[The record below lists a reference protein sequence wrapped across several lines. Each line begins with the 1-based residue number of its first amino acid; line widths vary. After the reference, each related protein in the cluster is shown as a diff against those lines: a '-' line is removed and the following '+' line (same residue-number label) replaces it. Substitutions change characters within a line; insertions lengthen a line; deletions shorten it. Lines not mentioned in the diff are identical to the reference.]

1 MTAFIGSGVSW
12 VELAL
17 LLLGLFAVNE
27 IAYRIAARFR
37 HDAPD
42 ARKSQA
48 DLVVAALLGLLGLLL
63 AFSFGIGDERFA
75 KRKELV
81 LDEANAIATTYL
93 RADMLPAPHGA
104 RIQALLRQYI
114 DERTNLKSAADLD
127 RALQHSAELHGQL
140 WHEATAVARE
150 NLGSPVVALFVAS
163 LNQVIDL
170 HESRVT
176 VALFQRLPPV
186 IFGVL
191 YFVSLLS
198 VAMVG
203 LRAGLD
209 RTHNRVPA
217 GALVVVI
224 MAVLALITSLDQPAS
239 RLFAI
244 SKHALHDTQQL
255 IEKDRSAV
263 EANGPRA
270 STK

>member
-1 MTAFIGSGVSW
+1 MSDIARSDVVAIV
-12 VELAL
+12 L
-17 LLLGLFAVNE
+17 LLMLLGLIVTGE
-27 IAYRIAARFR
+27 IGYRIAARR
-37 HDAPD
+37 QTPQSD
-42 ARKSQA
+42 ARKSQI
-48 DLVVAALLGLLGLLL
+48 DIVVAAVLGLLGLLL
-63 AFSFGIGDERFA
+63 AFSFEIGESRFDR
-75 KRKELV
+75 RKQLV
-81 LDEANAIATTYL
+81 LDEANAISTTYL

-104 RIQALLRQYI
+104 RIQALLRDYI
-114 DERTNLKSAADLD
+114 DERANLKSAADLD

-176 VALFQRLPPV
+176 VAMFQRLPPV

-244 SKHALHDTQQL
+244 SKHALRDTQQL

-263 EANGPRA
+263 ETNGPRA
-270 STK
+270 SAQ